1 MSQNSKPRRRRYIGS
16 IEAAAKFNY
25 TPNYFRYLVRQGK
38 VPQPFRINGKNLWD
52 ESVLDEHADSLAK
65 PGVITPTAA

>member
-1 MSQNSKPRRRRYIGS
+1 MSQNSKPPRRRYIGS

-25 TPNYFRYLVRQGK
+25 TPNYFRFLVRKGK

-52 ESVLDEHADSLAK
+52 ESVLDEHADSLAQ
-65 PGVITPTAA
+65 GVIAPTAA